1 MTAKERRRMIIDK
14 LSETIDPEIATAII
28 LGIDLLLIDACREQR
43 EICFEEFNKA
53 YYNDESENNAV
64 LNAPKPEL

>member
-1 MTAKERRRMIIDK
+1 MIIDK

-43 EICFEEFNKA
+43 EKCALNVDREAIYCGEEAIINRIM
-53 YYNDESENNAV
+53 
-64 LNAPKPEL
+64 NAPKPEL

>member
-43 EICFEEFNKA
+43 EICYKTALRSSDRLGGILTAKN
-53 YYNDESENNAV
+53 
-64 LNAPKPEL
+64 PEI